1 MRVLIGC
8 ESSAVV
14 RDAFRA
20 MGHDAYSCDL
30 LPCEGDPRWHFQCDV
45 RLLLKPGMWD
55 LFIVHPDCTFL
66 TNSAAWAYGDG
77 PYHQKVKP
85 GTLVGAD
92 RRAQREIAL
101 AFVEEMLS
109 APVPY
114 IALENPVGVIGTRIK
129 PSSQYIQPHEYG
141 EDASKKTGLW
151 LSGLPNL
158 KPTSDFPPRIVEWPK
173 GSGKLV
179 KRWGNQTDSGQNRLT
194 PGDNRWQERSRT
206 YQGWADA
213 MAKQWG
219 DYVCEQ
225 IEKIRYAA

>member
-8 ESSAVV
+8 ESSAII

-20 MGHDAYSCDL
+20 LGHDAYSCDL
-30 LPCEGDPRWHFQCDV
+30 RECEGDPRWHFQCDV

-85 GTLVGAD
+85 GTLVGAE
-92 RRAQREIAL
+92 RRAQREESL
-101 AFVEEMLS
+101 AFVEEMLN
-109 APVPY
+109 APVPH
-114 IALENPVGVIGTRIK
+114 IALENPVGVISTRIR
-129 PSSQYIQPHEYG
+129 PASQYIQPFEYG

-151 LSGLPNL
+151 LKNLPL
-158 KPTSDFPPRIVEWPK
+158 LEPTKYVEPRIVDGRP
-173 GSGKLV
+173 
-179 KRWGNQTDSGQNRLT
+179 RWGNQTDSGQNRLS
-194 PGDNRWQERSRT
+194 PGENRWVERSRT

-213 MAKQWG
+213 MAQQWG
-219 DYVCEQ
+219 DYVESKTGQ
-225 IEKIRYAA
+225 MELAA